1 MTHQFFCHYTGKDG
15 ITPRRRL
22 QTLTFFNHVPAIG
35 NSSTSPTPLWAEVF
49 DKRTLRDPECKYI
62 IHAQL
67 SDTVAVYVEQVINE
81 SSIMTLNAYNNGYSF
96 HPVVNHACE
105 NMIALYRQFTDLTTY
120 LLSHPKAIT
129 PPVLAAYK
137 EARPEQYNQL
147 KSLSNY

>member
-1 MTHQFFCHYTGKDG
+1 MTHQFYCHYTGKDG

-22 QTLTFFNHVPAIG
+22 QQLTFFDHVPAIG

-49 DKRTLRDPECKYI
+49 DKRTLRHPECKYI

-96 HPVVNHACE
+96 HLVVNHACE
-105 NMIALYRQFTDLTTY
+105 NTIALYRQLTDLTSY
-120 LLSHPKAIT
+120 LLSHPDRIT
-129 PPVLAAYK
+129 PHVLAAYK
-137 EARPEQYNQL
+137 EARPEEYQKLQ
-147 KSLSNY
+147 SLYMY